1 MAKRSPVP
9 VRFEPEV
16 AGRLSAF
23 AAGQPGLSLSAA
35 ANLLVDEGLR
45 MTEHPGIVFRAGPS
59 GRRAALRGGPDVW
72 EVIRAVKSARR
83 AEPELRE
90 AALLELVVENTGLSL
105 RSVRTALRYWAS
117 YPSEID
123 AEIQAADEAE
133 TGAEVAWR
141 RERQM
146 FAQ

>member
-1 MAKRSPVP
+1 
-9 VRFEPEV
+9 
-16 AGRLSAF
+16 
-23 AAGQPGLSLSAA
+23 
-35 ANLLVDEGLR
+35 
-45 MTEHPGIVFRAGPS
+45 
-59 GRRAALRGGPDVW
+59 VW